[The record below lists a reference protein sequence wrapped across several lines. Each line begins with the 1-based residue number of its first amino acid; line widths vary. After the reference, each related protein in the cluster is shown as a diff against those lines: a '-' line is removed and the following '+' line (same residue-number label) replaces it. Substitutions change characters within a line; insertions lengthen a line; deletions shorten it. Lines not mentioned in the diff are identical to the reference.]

1 MADDQQQSG
10 AGVGPLTL
18 PSAVQGLQGA
28 EANALQLK
36 IKNSIW

>member
-1 MADDQQQSG
+1 MADDQQQQSG
-10 AGVGPLTL
+10 PGVGPL
-18 PSAVQGLQGA
+18 PSAVQGLQGT